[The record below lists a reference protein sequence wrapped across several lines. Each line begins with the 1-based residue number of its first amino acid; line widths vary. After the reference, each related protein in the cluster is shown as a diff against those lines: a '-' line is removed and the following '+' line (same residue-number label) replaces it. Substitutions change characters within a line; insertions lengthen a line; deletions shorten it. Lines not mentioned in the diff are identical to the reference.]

1 MFDEPT
7 KDDYLSTIADVFAPD
22 LSEQR
27 RAEVLKPMQKQL
39 QALQTQY
46 NDLVKQRR
54 DKVNQAITQAK
65 SQLEMDFGEPNIT
78 YLNNQVQE
86 KGVFDLDTGIGQMD
100 VCFIQ
105 RGVV

>member
-1 MFDEPT
+1 MQKEIDKKRKSIDSRISQATQTSMFDEPT

-54 DKVNQAITQAK
+54 DKVK
-65 SQLEMDFGEPNIT
+65 SSYYTSEVT
-78 YLNNQVQE
+78 A
-86 KGVFDLDTGIGQMD
+86 
-100 VCFIQ
+100 
-105 RGVV
+105 

>member
-1 MFDEPT
+1 MGQTTQTRCIFRQPT

-54 DKVNQAITQAK
+54 DKVK
-65 SQLEMDFGEPNIT
+65 SSYYTSEVT
-78 YLNNQVQE
+78 A
-86 KGVFDLDTGIGQMD
+86 
-100 VCFIQ
+100 
-105 RGVV
+105 